1 MDSMDTAMPREPA
14 HVAREY
20 VEAVG
25 DKEFGKIE
33 ALLAPD
39 VQFTSPAMTLSS
51 AAEVLT
57 ALRRIGAILVRNE
70 IRRVFVDG
78 NEACVIYDFVS
89 DTAIGTVPTVE
100 WLRIEGGRIRCV
112 KLYYDRAPWLT
123 VATELGPR
131 VAQANG

>member
-1 MDSMDTAMPREPA
+1 MAPAMPREPA
-14 HVAREY
+14 HIARAD

-25 DKEFGKIE
+25 DKELGTIQ

-39 VQFTSPAMTLSS
+39 VQFTGPAMTLSS

-57 ALRRIGAILVRNE
+57 ALRRIGAIHVRNE

-78 NEACVIYDFVS
+78 NEACVIYDFVT

-100 WLRIEGGRIRCV
+100 WLRIEGGRIRSV
-112 KLYYDRAPWLT
+112 NLYYDRAPWL
-123 VATELGPR
+123 ASR
-131 VAQANG
+131 IAQGSA

>member
-1 MDSMDTAMPREPA
+1 MPPEPA
-14 HVAREY
+14 HIARAY

-25 DKEFGKIE
+25 HKELGKLE

-39 VQFTSPAMTLSS
+39 VEFTGPAMRLSS

-70 IRRVFVDG
+70 IRRVFADG
-78 NEACVIYDFVS
+78 NEACVIYDFVT

-100 WLRIEGGRIRCV
+100 WLRIEGGRIRSM
-112 KLYYDRAPWLT
+112 KLYYDRAPWLASGMAKGAVT
-123 VATELGPR
+123 T
-131 VAQANG
+131 

>member
-1 MDSMDTAMPREPA
+1 MPREPA
-14 HVAREY
+14 QIAREY

-25 DKEFGKIE
+25 DKELGKIE

-39 VQFTSPAMTLSS
+39 VEFTGPAMTLSS

-78 NEACVIYDFVS
+78 NEACVIYDFVT
-89 DTAIGTVPTVE
+89 DTAMGTVPTVE
-100 WLRIEGGRIRCV
+100 WLRIEGGRIRSV
-112 KLYYDRAPWLT
+112 KLYYDRAPWL
-123 VATELGPR
+123 APR
-131 VAQANG
+131 TAQASA